1 MGSDVCRHDGQRRLV
16 SGGLERGSMVRTGA
30 KQTAAGE
37 TVSVRIIWTPNG
49 ADRVT
54 QRCEFSRDGTQWSGA
69 NVLVYTRQ

>member
-1 MGSDVCRHDGQRRLV
+1 V

-37 TVSVRIIWTPNG
+37 TVSVRITWTPNG

-54 QRCEFSRDGTQWSGA
+54 QRWEFSRDATQLSSA
-69 NVLVYTRQ
+69 KFVFYTRQ